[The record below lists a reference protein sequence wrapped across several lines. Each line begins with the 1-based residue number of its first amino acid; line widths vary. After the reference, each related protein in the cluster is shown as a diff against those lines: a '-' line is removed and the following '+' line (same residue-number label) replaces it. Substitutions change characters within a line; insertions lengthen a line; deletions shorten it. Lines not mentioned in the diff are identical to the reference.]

1 MFTVLMQQPAYFV
14 VWLFAI
20 LIALSL
26 HEFSHAAMSSYLG
39 DHTAKRLGRLTVN
52 PLAHVDPMGFLM
64 LILVGFGWGKPV
76 PFNPYNLRNQK
87 WGPVAIALAG
97 PGMNVALALVFGL
110 TFRIFFPILGESNL
124 LIQFLLVSVTLN
136 LSLFVFNLI
145 PIPPLDGSK
154 LLLAFL
160 SGPAAVRTRAW
171 LETRGSMLLIGLII
185 ADTFLHLGVFSVLL
199 SPILFMQG
207 WILGV

>member
-1 MFTVLMQQPAYFV
+1 MFTVLMQQPGYFV
-14 VWLFAI
+14 VWLLAI
-20 LIALSL
+20 VIALSL
-26 HEFSHAAMSSYLG
+26 HEFSHAAMSSFLG
-39 DHTAKRLGRLTVN
+39 DQTAKRLGRLTVN

-97 PGMNVALALVFGL
+97 PGMNVFIALVFGIA
-110 TFRIFFPILGESNL
+110 FRILFPMLGEANL

-160 SGPAAVRTRAW
+160 SGPTAARTRAW
-171 LETRGSMLLIGLII
+171 LETRGSMLLMGLIFMDI
-185 ADTFLHLGVFSVLL
+185 FLHLGVFNILL
-199 SPILFMQG
+199 IPIQFLQMLM
-207 WILGV
+207 LGV